1 MYEEHKIRKPDRTI
15 LPFQEEPETSG
26 FKSDSLF
33 TSLNNFE
40 TKNLFIEN
48 YSRFHLICL
57 DKNIR
62 DDL

>member
-1 MYEEHKIRKPDRTI
+1 MRNIKFENRTVRFS
-15 LPFQEEPETSG
+15 PFKEEPETSG

-57 DKNIR
+57 DKNIPG
-62 DDL
+62 